1 MADPVATEL
10 IRDTGYIYW
19 NPVRQSNLGTQLGY
33 VEDGIQLFANY
44 KVTPIF
50 SEINGLTPE
59 FFIYSGEDKILSMT
73 LQSNKE
79 AVLQRV
85 FLQTVSGVGVS
96 LPGTLVAG
104 TKILPGTYQGS
115 FIFIPEN
122 SSHFCWYSSACVGYM
137 GPQGGHY
144 QYGKLLSWP
153 ILLRCLDLKQ
163 DLIGNILSA

>member
-1 MADPVATEL
+1 MADPVVTEL

-19 NPVRQSNLGTQLGY
+19 NPVTQSNLGTQLGY
-33 VEDGIQLFANY
+33 VENGISLYPNY

-59 FFIYSGEDKILSMT
+59 FFIFSGEDKILSMT
-73 LQSNKE
+73 LLSNKE

-85 FLQTVSGVGVS
+85 FLQPVSGVVVS

-104 TKILPGTYQGS
+104 TKILPGIYQGS

-122 SSHFCWYSSACVGYM
+122 PLHFCWYSSACVGYL
-137 GPQGGHY
+137 GPQGGQY
-144 QYGKLLSWP
+144 QYNKMLGWP
-153 ILLRCLDLKQ
+153 IMLRCLDLKQ
-163 DLIGNILSA
+163 GLIGNILSP